1 MDYLACPQ
9 CGISNDVST
18 SICKNCGELL
28 DKDEVP
34 TLASPE
40 IEPRPKTTVAD
51 TNESNKGFGFGISDL
66 EFVQDVSVDAAQYLK
81 KHFLPISPISK
92 GGMGKLFLV
101 QEVLSGRF
109 VALKVMVENASN
121 EVSLVHQFVREA
133 VITARLQHPHIIPV
147 HELGFLT
154 EGQLYYTMRY
164 VDGNTFDDIAPKV
177 DLGERLRILRSAA
190 TAVDHA
196 HDQGLW
202 HRDLKPNNI
211 LVGALG
217 DTYVVD
223 WGLVSVQPGREY
235 RLNLPRIIVER
246 KIFVMPDNLL
256 DETRE
261 AVSTITGRIVGTP
274 PYMSPEQFE
283 GSDSVMGAVSD
294 IWAFGI
300 MLFEAITGRHP
311 IENVNSLRPPQIFR
325 RIMYDPLP
333 SPRDFSQDVPEV
345 LDSLCKRMLHR
356 SPYERMQTLKVFI
369 EELTQ
374 YLKYQ
379 GKTIAGF
386 GTFSQLTKSK
396 RKTASTET
404 VDGKWTEEIKTIQR
418 YNSEKTRLQKKI
430 DLLLEL
436 AQLNVFSRKRRKWL
450 WRELGRL

>member
-1 MDYLACPQ
+1 
-9 CGISNDVST
+9 
-18 SICKNCGELL
+18 
-28 DKDEVP
+28 
-34 TLASPE
+34 
-40 IEPRPKTTVAD
+40 
-51 TNESNKGFGFGISDL
+51 
-66 EFVQDVSVDAAQYLK
+66 
-81 KHFLPISPISK
+81 
-92 GGMGKLFLV
+92 
-101 QEVLSGRF
+101 
-109 VALKVMVENASN
+109 
-121 EVSLVHQFVREA
+121 VHQLVREA

-164 VDGNTFDDIAPKV
+164 VDGNTLDDIAQKV
-177 DLGERLRILRSAA
+177 DLEERLRILRNAA

-211 LVGALG
+211 LVGSLG

-235 RLNLPRIIVER
+235 RLNLPRLIVER

-274 PYMSPEQFE
+274 PYMSPEQIE
-283 GSDSVMGAVSD
+283 GWDSAMGAVSD
-294 IWAFGI
+294 VWALGI
-300 MLFEAITGRHP
+300 MLFEAMTGRHP
-311 IENVNSLRPPQIFR
+311 VENVGSLRPAEIFR
-325 RIMYDPLP
+325 QIMRDRLP
-333 SPRDFSQDVPEV
+333 SPRDISEDVPEV
-345 LDSLCKRMLHR
+345 LDSLCKRMLHK
-356 SPYERMQTLKVFI
+356 SPHERMLTLKVYN
-369 EELTQ
+369 EDLTQ

-396 RKTASTET
+396 PKTASTENLN
-404 VDGKWTEEIKTIQR
+404 GKSTEGIKSTR
-418 YNSEKTRLQKKI
+418 TDNSENTRLQKKV

-436 AQLNVFSRKRRKWL
+436 AQLNMFSRKRRKWL